1 MAIFV
6 GYSESSEMSFDSGVV
21 RGPAR
26 TVTPAPMVRHD
37 ALLVRQLVSASSSG
51 ARRRAVSAS
60 GADILGART
69 VVTFCEVV
77 TVRGRDFR
85 TAHGRTRIRGNLSA
99 RPSLASSRRHHTT
112 LRAVG
117 PAVMASRSALIEEGA
132 VESVHAKLIADRAP
146 PQIGLIVGKREAG
159 ARDIILALVPFPDWN
174 AEGGDDDGDGA
185 GSGTTG
191 RPQRPASGG
200 APLDIDADAILEHTT
215 QVTRMLPGGLD
226 VVGAYAFASEG
237 AWRSASGALARAAVA
252 AAAAAAPAPDAS
264 AASSVSDPELFLLH
278 LSAED
283 MRKKSLRRVRR
294 STMAQ
299 PFALLPPA
307 ESREGKALA
316 SLVSLEA
323 EVAVG
328 LSAVVP
334 RAFATRSGTAKQHTL
349 RSALEAA
356 LRLETARVM
365 GADALVENALW
376 DDDVA
381 VSAVPRRSAANDFLD
396 ENPPDGAESNAPTG
410 DVGDVF
416 ALRAELLVAPTS
428 VLTRLHPNDND
439 NTLAQTSSEDGLQ
452 KTNVVRLTFEGVVSA
467 RSYAFARANVGD
479 AVSDLR
485 RDVARSLRSR
495 LDTFLDEADDALE
508 EEESH
513 NGVTSHNALASIE
526 RALSSVVDAS
536 SGKERETSGALL
548 ADAMRLETNDDASR
562 ETVLTF
568 AMPRRAWARWL
579 GGLSVC
585 DYLAQGETEADVV
598 ARCAEVMRFEVPG
611 GVKGVALA
619 EREAVSRRSG
629 GGGGGAKRETRNAK
643 PTPETSPASSGTKS
657 KSSSSYAAYALGA
670 GVALVSAGL
679 ANLAM
684 SSPDIAA
691 CVGELCERA
700 AETAQGAL

>member
-1 MAIFV
+1 
-6 GYSESSEMSFDSGVV
+6 
-21 RGPAR
+21 
-26 TVTPAPMVRHD
+26 
-37 ALLVRQLVSASSSG
+37 
-51 ARRRAVSAS
+51 
-60 GADILGART
+60 
-69 VVTFCEVV
+69 
-77 TVRGRDFR
+77 
-85 TAHGRTRIRGNLSA
+85 
-99 RPSLASSRRHHTT
+99 
-112 LRAVG
+112 
-117 PAVMASRSALIEEGA
+117 MASRSALIEEGA

-174 AEGGDDDGDGA
+174 AEGGDDDGDGAGA

-252 AAAAAAPAPDAS
+252 AAPAPAPAPDAS

-365 GADALVENALW
+365 GSDALVENALW

-381 VSAVPRRSAANDFLD
+381 VSAVPRRSAADFLD
-396 ENPPDGAESNAPTG
+396 ENRDGAESNAPT
-410 DVGDVF
+410 GDVF

-428 VLTRLHPNDND
+428 VSTRLHPNDD
-439 NTLAQTSSEDGLQ
+439 TLARTSSEDDGG
-452 KTNVVRLTFEGVVSA
+452 TNVVRLTFEGVVSA

-508 EEESH
+508 EEEAH
-513 NGVTSHNALASIE
+513 GVTSYNALASIE
-526 RALSSVVDAS
+526 RALSTRDA
-536 SGKERETSGALL
+536 SGKEQTSGALL
-548 ADAMRLETNDDASR
+548 ADAMRLETNDASR

-629 GGGGGAKRETRNAK
+629 GAGAAAAAAADAKRETRNAK

-700 AETAQGAL
+700 AETAQGGAVGGFENDRTW

>member
-1 MAIFV
+1 
-6 GYSESSEMSFDSGVV
+6 
-21 RGPAR
+21 
-26 TVTPAPMVRHD
+26 
-37 ALLVRQLVSASSSG
+37 
-51 ARRRAVSAS
+51 
-60 GADILGART
+60 
-69 VVTFCEVV
+69 
-77 TVRGRDFR
+77 
-85 TAHGRTRIRGNLSA
+85 
-99 RPSLASSRRHHTT
+99 
-112 LRAVG
+112 
-117 PAVMASRSALIEEGA
+117 MASRSALIEEGA

-174 AEGGDDDGDGA
+174 AEGGDDDGDGAGA

-252 AAAAAAPAPDAS
+252 AAAAPAPAPDAS

-410 DVGDVF
+410 DVF

-428 VLTRLHPNDND
+428 VMTHD
-439 NTLAQTSSEDGLQ
+439 NTLAQTSFSEDGCLQ

-629 GGGGGAKRETRNAK
+629 GGAGGGDAKRETRNAK

>member
-1 MAIFV
+1 
-6 GYSESSEMSFDSGVV
+6 
-21 RGPAR
+21 
-26 TVTPAPMVRHD
+26 
-37 ALLVRQLVSASSSG
+37 
-51 ARRRAVSAS
+51 
-60 GADILGART
+60 
-69 VVTFCEVV
+69 
-77 TVRGRDFR
+77 
-85 TAHGRTRIRGNLSA
+85 
-99 RPSLASSRRHHTT
+99 
-112 LRAVG
+112 
-117 PAVMASRSALIEEGA
+117 MASRSALIEEGA

-174 AEGGDDDGDGA
+174 AEGGDDDGDGAGA

-252 AAAAAAPAPDAS
+252 AAPAAAPAPDAS

-365 GADALVENALW
+365 GSDALVENALW

-381 VSAVPRRSAANDFLD
+381 VSAVPRRSEAVFLD
-396 ENPPDGAESNAPTG
+396 ENRDGAESNART
-410 DVGDVF
+410 DARAGDVF

-428 VLTRLHPNDND
+428 VSTRLHPNDD
-439 NTLAQTSSEDGLQ
+439 TLAEAEQTNTSTTDPSSEDGR
-452 KTNVVRLTFEGVVSA
+452 TNVVRLTFEGVVSA

-508 EEESH
+508 EEEAH
-513 NGVTSHNALASIE
+513 GVTSHNALASIE
-526 RALSSVVDAS
+526 RALSTRDA
-536 SGKERETSGALL
+536 SGKEQTSGALL
-548 ADAMRLETNDDASR
+548 TDAMRLVTSENDASSTSS
-562 ETVLTF
+562 TVLTF
-568 AMPRRAWARWL
+568 ALPRRAWARWL

-598 ARCAEVMRFEVPG
+598 ARCAEVMRFEVSG
-611 GVKGVALA
+611 GVKGVVLA

-629 GGGGGAKRETRNAK
+629 GGGGNGADAKRETRNAK
-643 PTPETSPASSGTKS
+643 PTRETSPASSGTKS

>member
-1 MAIFV
+1 
-6 GYSESSEMSFDSGVV
+6 
-21 RGPAR
+21 
-26 TVTPAPMVRHD
+26 
-37 ALLVRQLVSASSSG
+37 
-51 ARRRAVSAS
+51 
-60 GADILGART
+60 
-69 VVTFCEVV
+69 
-77 TVRGRDFR
+77 
-85 TAHGRTRIRGNLSA
+85 
-99 RPSLASSRRHHTT
+99 
-112 LRAVG
+112 
-117 PAVMASRSALIEEGA
+117 MASRSALIEEGA

-174 AEGGDDDGDGA
+174 AEGGDDDGDGAGA

-356 LRLETARVM
+356 LRLETARIM
-365 GADALVENALW
+365 GSDALVENALW

-381 VSAVPRRSAANDFLD
+381 VSAVPRRSAADFLD
-396 ENPPDGAESNAPTG
+396 ENRDGAESNAPT
-410 DVGDVF
+410 GDVF

-428 VLTRLHPNDND
+428 VSTRLHPNDG
-439 NTLAQTSSEDGLQ
+439 TLARTSSEDGG
-452 KTNVVRLTFEGVVSA
+452 TNVVRLTFEGVVSA
-467 RSYAFARANVGD
+467 RSYALARANVGD

-508 EEESH
+508 EEEAH
-513 NGVTSHNALASIE
+513 GVTSHNALASIE
-526 RALSSVVDAS
+526 RALSTRDA
-536 SGKERETSGALL
+536 SGKEQTSGALL
-548 ADAMRLETNDDASR
+548 ADAMRLETNDASR

-629 GGGGGAKRETRNAK
+629 GGGAETRNAKRETRNAK

-679 ANLAM
+679 ANLVM
-684 SSPDIAA
+684 HSPDIAE

-700 AETAQGAL
+700 AEAAEGGAY

>member
-1 MAIFV
+1 
-6 GYSESSEMSFDSGVV
+6 
-21 RGPAR
+21 
-26 TVTPAPMVRHD
+26 
-37 ALLVRQLVSASSSG
+37 
-51 ARRRAVSAS
+51 
-60 GADILGART
+60 
-69 VVTFCEVV
+69 
-77 TVRGRDFR
+77 
-85 TAHGRTRIRGNLSA
+85 
-99 RPSLASSRRHHTT
+99 
-112 LRAVG
+112 
-117 PAVMASRSALIEEGA
+117 MASRSALIEEGA

-174 AEGGDDDGDGA
+174 AEGGDDDGDGAGA

-252 AAAAAAPAPDAS
+252 AAPAAAPAPAPDAS

-365 GADALVENALW
+365 GSDALVENALW

-381 VSAVPRRSAANDFLD
+381 VSAVPRRSEAVFLD
-396 ENPPDGAESNAPTG
+396 ENERDGAESNART
-410 DVGDVF
+410 DARAGDVF

-428 VLTRLHPNDND
+428 VSTRLHPNDD
-439 NTLAQTSSEDGLQ
+439 TLAEAEQTNTSTTDPSSEDGR
-452 KTNVVRLTFEGVVSA
+452 TNVVRLTFEGVVSA
-467 RSYAFARANVGD
+467 RSYAFARASVGD

-508 EEESH
+508 EEEAH
-513 NGVTSHNALASIE
+513 GVTSHNALASIE
-526 RALSSVVDAS
+526 RALSTRDA
-536 SGKERETSGALL
+536 SGKEQTSGALL
-548 ADAMRLETNDDASR
+548 TDAMRLVTNENDASSTSS
-562 ETVLTF
+562 TVLTF
-568 AMPRRAWARWL
+568 ALPRRAWARWL

-598 ARCAEVMRFEVPG
+598 ARCAEVMRFEVSG
-611 GVKGVALA
+611 GVKGVVLA

-629 GGGGGAKRETRNAK
+629 GGGGDGADAKRETRNAK
-643 PTPETSPASSGTKS
+643 PTRETSPASSGTKS

>member
-1 MAIFV
+1 
-6 GYSESSEMSFDSGVV
+6 
-21 RGPAR
+21 
-26 TVTPAPMVRHD
+26 
-37 ALLVRQLVSASSSG
+37 
-51 ARRRAVSAS
+51 
-60 GADILGART
+60 
-69 VVTFCEVV
+69 
-77 TVRGRDFR
+77 
-85 TAHGRTRIRGNLSA
+85 
-99 RPSLASSRRHHTT
+99 
-112 LRAVG
+112 
-117 PAVMASRSALIEEGA
+117 MASRSALIEEGA

-174 AEGGDDDGDGA
+174 AEGGDDDGDGAGA

-252 AAAAAAPAPDAS
+252 AAPAPAPAPDAS

-365 GADALVENALW
+365 GSDALVENALW

-381 VSAVPRRSAANDFLD
+381 VSAVPRRSEAVFLD
-396 ENPPDGAESNAPTG
+396 ENERDGAESNART
-410 DVGDVF
+410 DARAGDVF

-428 VLTRLHPNDND
+428 VLTRLNPNDD
-439 NTLAQTSSEDGLQ
+439 TLAEAEQPNTNTTSPSSEDGR
-452 KTNVVRLTFEGVVSA
+452 TNVVRLTFEGVVSA
-467 RSYAFARANVGD
+467 RSYAFARASVGD

-508 EEESH
+508 EQEAH
-513 NGVTSHNALASIE
+513 GVTSHNALASIE
-526 RALSSVVDAS
+526 RALSTRDA
-536 SGKERETSGALL
+536 SGKEQSVPGALL
-548 ADAMRLETNDDASR
+548 TDAMRLVTNENDASSTSS
-562 ETVLTF
+562 TVLTF
-568 AMPRRAWARWL
+568 ALPRRAWARWL

-598 ARCAEVMRFEVPG
+598 ARCAEVMRFEVSG
-611 GVKGVALA
+611 GVKGVVLA

-629 GGGGGAKRETRNAK
+629 GGGGNGADAKRETRNAK
-643 PTPETSPASSGTKS
+643 PTRETSPASSGTKS

-684 SSPDIAA
+684 SSSDIAA

>member
-1 MAIFV
+1 
-6 GYSESSEMSFDSGVV
+6 
-21 RGPAR
+21 
-26 TVTPAPMVRHD
+26 
-37 ALLVRQLVSASSSG
+37 
-51 ARRRAVSAS
+51 
-60 GADILGART
+60 
-69 VVTFCEVV
+69 
-77 TVRGRDFR
+77 
-85 TAHGRTRIRGNLSA
+85 
-99 RPSLASSRRHHTT
+99 
-112 LRAVG
+112 
-117 PAVMASRSALIEEGA
+117 MASRSALIEEGA

-174 AEGGDDDGDGA
+174 AEGGDDDGDGAGA

-252 AAAAAAPAPDAS
+252 AAAAPAPAPDAS

-365 GADALVENALW
+365 GSDALVENALW

-381 VSAVPRRSAANDFLD
+381 VSAVPRRSAADFLD
-396 ENPPDGAESNAPTG
+396 ENRDGAESNAPT
-410 DVGDVF
+410 GDVF

-428 VLTRLHPNDND
+428 VSTRLHPNDD
-439 NTLAQTSSEDGLQ
+439 TLARTSSEEDGG
-452 KTNVVRLTFEGVVSA
+452 TNVVRLTFEGVVSA

-508 EEESH
+508 EEEAH
-513 NGVTSHNALASIE
+513 GVTSHNALASIE
-526 RALSSVVDAS
+526 RALSTRDA
-536 SGKERETSGALL
+536 SGKEQTSGALL
-548 ADAMRLETNDDASR
+548 ADAMRLETNDASR

-629 GGGGGAKRETRNAK
+629 SAGAAAAAAAAADAKRETRNAK

-700 AETAQGAL
+700 AETARGAL

>member
-1 MAIFV
+1 
-6 GYSESSEMSFDSGVV
+6 
-21 RGPAR
+21 
-26 TVTPAPMVRHD
+26 
-37 ALLVRQLVSASSSG
+37 
-51 ARRRAVSAS
+51 
-60 GADILGART
+60 
-69 VVTFCEVV
+69 
-77 TVRGRDFR
+77 
-85 TAHGRTRIRGNLSA
+85 
-99 RPSLASSRRHHTT
+99 
-112 LRAVG
+112 
-117 PAVMASRSALIEEGA
+117 MASRSALIEEGA

-174 AEGGDDDGDGA
+174 AEGGDDDGDGAGA

-410 DVGDVF
+410 DVF

-428 VLTRLHPNDND
+428 VMTHD
-439 NTLAQTSSEDGLQ
+439 NTLARTSSEDGLQ

-526 RALSSVVDAS
+526 RALSSVVDA

-629 GGGGGAKRETRNAK
+629 GGGGGGDAKRETRNAK

>member
-1 MAIFV
+1 
-6 GYSESSEMSFDSGVV
+6 
-21 RGPAR
+21 
-26 TVTPAPMVRHD
+26 
-37 ALLVRQLVSASSSG
+37 
-51 ARRRAVSAS
+51 
-60 GADILGART
+60 
-69 VVTFCEVV
+69 
-77 TVRGRDFR
+77 
-85 TAHGRTRIRGNLSA
+85 
-99 RPSLASSRRHHTT
+99 
-112 LRAVG
+112 
-117 PAVMASRSALIEEGA
+117 MASRSALIEEGA

-174 AEGGDDDGDGA
+174 AEGGDDDGDGAGA

-252 AAAAAAPAPDAS
+252 AAPAPAPAPDAS

-365 GADALVENALW
+365 GSDALVENALW

-381 VSAVPRRSAANDFLD
+381 VSAVPRRSEAVFLD
-396 ENPPDGAESNAPTG
+396 ENERDGAESNART
-410 DVGDVF
+410 DARAGDVF

-428 VLTRLHPNDND
+428 VLTRLHPNDD
-439 NTLAQTSSEDGLQ
+439 TLAEAEQTNTNTTSPSSEDGR
-452 KTNVVRLTFEGVVSA
+452 TNVVRLTFEGVVSA
-467 RSYAFARANVGD
+467 RSYAFARASVGD

-508 EEESH
+508 EEEAH
-513 NGVTSHNALASIE
+513 GVTSHNALASIE
-526 RALSSVVDAS
+526 RAVSTRDA
-536 SGKERETSGALL
+536 SGKEQTSGALL
-548 ADAMRLETNDDASR
+548 TDAMRLVTNENDASSTSS
-562 ETVLTF
+562 TVLTF
-568 AMPRRAWARWL
+568 ALPRRAWARWL

-598 ARCAEVMRFEVPG
+598 ARCAEVMRFEVSG
-611 GVKGVALA
+611 GVKGVVLA

-629 GGGGGAKRETRNAK
+629 GGGGDGADAKRETRNAK
-643 PTPETSPASSGTKS
+643 PTRETSPAYSGTKS

-684 SSPDIAA
+684 SSSDIAA

>member
-1 MAIFV
+1 M
-6 GYSESSEMSFDSGVV
+6 
-21 RGPAR
+21 
-26 TVTPAPMVRHD
+26 
-37 ALLVRQLVSASSSG
+37 
-51 ARRRAVSAS
+51 
-60 GADILGART
+60 
-69 VVTFCEVV
+69 
-77 TVRGRDFR
+77 
-85 TAHGRTRIRGNLSA
+85 
-99 RPSLASSRRHHTT
+99 
-112 LRAVG
+112 
-117 PAVMASRSALIEEGA
+117 
-132 VESVHAKLIADRAP
+132 ESVHAKLISDRAP

-174 AEGGDDDGDGA
+174 AEGGDDDGDGAGA

-323 EVAVG
+323 EVAVS

-334 RAFATRSGTAKQHTL
+334 RAFATRNGTAKQHTL

-365 GADALVENALW
+365 GSDALVENALW
-376 DDDVA
+376 DDDVP
-381 VSAVPRRSAANDFLD
+381 VSSVPRRSAD
-396 ENPPDGAESNAPTG
+396 ERVFSEENWASNAESDARA
-410 DVGDVF
+410 DARADDVF

-428 VLTRLHPNDND
+428 VSTRLNPDD
-439 NTLAQTSSEDGLQ
+439 DDTLAEPKSTVPSSEDGAV
-452 KTNVVRLTFEGVVSA
+452 TDVVRLTFEGVVSA
-467 RSYAFARANVGD
+467 RSYAFARASVGD

-508 EEESH
+508 EGEEAH
-513 NGVTSHNALASIE
+513 GVTRQTNALASIE
-526 RALSSVVDAS
+526 RALSTRDAS
-536 SGKERETSGALL
+536 GQEPTSGALL

-562 ETVLTF
+562 NETFLTF
-568 AMPRRAWARWL
+568 APPRRAWARWL

-611 GVKGVALA
+611 GVKGVVLA
-619 EREAVSRRSG
+619 EREPVSRRG
-629 GGGGGAKRETRNAK
+629 GGGGGDGADAKRETRNAK
-643 PTPETSPASSGTKS
+643 PTRKTSPAFSGTKS

>member
-1 MAIFV
+1 
-6 GYSESSEMSFDSGVV
+6 
-21 RGPAR
+21 
-26 TVTPAPMVRHD
+26 
-37 ALLVRQLVSASSSG
+37 
-51 ARRRAVSAS
+51 
-60 GADILGART
+60 
-69 VVTFCEVV
+69 
-77 TVRGRDFR
+77 
-85 TAHGRTRIRGNLSA
+85 
-99 RPSLASSRRHHTT
+99 
-112 LRAVG
+112 
-117 PAVMASRSALIEEGA
+117 MASRSALIEEGA

-174 AEGGDDDGDGA
+174 AEGGDDDGDGAGA

-252 AAAAAAPAPDAS
+252 AAAAPAPAPDAS

-365 GADALVENALW
+365 GSDALVENALW

-381 VSAVPRRSAANDFLD
+381 VSAVPRRSAADFLD
-396 ENPPDGAESNAPTG
+396 ENRDGAESNAPT
-410 DVGDVF
+410 GDVF

-428 VLTRLHPNDND
+428 VSTRLHPNDD
-439 NTLAQTSSEDGLQ
+439 TLAEAEQPNTNTTDPSSEDGR
-452 KTNVVRLTFEGVVSA
+452 TNVVRLTFEGVVSA
-467 RSYAFARANVGD
+467 RSYAFARASVGD

-508 EEESH
+508 EEEAH
-513 NGVTSHNALASIE
+513 GVTSHNALASIE
-526 RALSSVVDAS
+526 RAVSTRDA
-536 SGKERETSGALL
+536 SGKEQTSGALL
-548 ADAMRLETNDDASR
+548 TDAMRLVTNENDASSTSS
-562 ETVLTF
+562 TVLTF
-568 AMPRRAWARWL
+568 ALPRRAWARWL

-598 ARCAEVMRFEVPG
+598 ARCAEVMRFEVSG
-611 GVKGVALA
+611 GVKGVVLA

-629 GGGGGAKRETRNAK
+629 GGGGNGADAKRETRNAK
-643 PTPETSPASSGTKS
+643 PTRETSPASSGTKS

-684 SSPDIAA
+684 SSSDIAA

>member
-1 MAIFV
+1 
-6 GYSESSEMSFDSGVV
+6 
-21 RGPAR
+21 
-26 TVTPAPMVRHD
+26 
-37 ALLVRQLVSASSSG
+37 
-51 ARRRAVSAS
+51 
-60 GADILGART
+60 
-69 VVTFCEVV
+69 
-77 TVRGRDFR
+77 
-85 TAHGRTRIRGNLSA
+85 
-99 RPSLASSRRHHTT
+99 
-112 LRAVG
+112 
-117 PAVMASRSALIEEGA
+117 MASRSALIEEGA

-174 AEGGDDDGDGA
+174 AEGGDDDGDGAGA

-252 AAAAAAPAPDAS
+252 AAAAPAPAPDAS
-264 AASSVSDPELFLLH
+264 AANSVSDPELFLLH

-365 GADALVENALW
+365 GSDALVENALW
-376 DDDVA
+376 DDDVP
-381 VSAVPRRSAANDFLD
+381 VSSVPRRSAD
-396 ENPPDGAESNAPTG
+396 ERVFSEENWASNAESDARA
-410 DVGDVF
+410 DARADDVF

-428 VLTRLHPNDND
+428 VSTRLNPDD
-439 NTLAQTSSEDGLQ
+439 DDTLAEPKSTVPSSEDGAV
-452 KTNVVRLTFEGVVSA
+452 TDVVRLTFEGVVSA
-467 RSYAFARANVGD
+467 RSYAFARASVGD

-508 EEESH
+508 EGEEAH
-513 NGVTSHNALASIE
+513 GVTRQTNALASIE
-526 RALSSVVDAS
+526 RALSTRDA
-536 SGKERETSGALL
+536 SGKEPTSGALL
-548 ADAMRLETNDDASR
+548 ADAMRLETNDASR
-562 ETVLTF
+562 NETFLTF
-568 AMPRRAWARWL
+568 APPRRAWARWL

-611 GVKGVALA
+611 GVKGVVLA
-619 EREAVSRRSG
+619 EREPVSRRG
-629 GGGGGAKRETRNAK
+629 GGGGGDGADAKRETRNAK
-643 PTPETSPASSGTKS
+643 PTRKTSPAFSGTKS

>member
-1 MAIFV
+1 
-6 GYSESSEMSFDSGVV
+6 
-21 RGPAR
+21 
-26 TVTPAPMVRHD
+26 
-37 ALLVRQLVSASSSG
+37 
-51 ARRRAVSAS
+51 
-60 GADILGART
+60 
-69 VVTFCEVV
+69 
-77 TVRGRDFR
+77 
-85 TAHGRTRIRGNLSA
+85 
-99 RPSLASSRRHHTT
+99 
-112 LRAVG
+112 
-117 PAVMASRSALIEEGA
+117 MASRSALIEEGA

-174 AEGGDDDGDGA
+174 AEGGDDDGDGAGA

-252 AAAAAAPAPDAS
+252 AAAAPAPAPDAS

-365 GADALVENALW
+365 GSDALVENALW

-381 VSAVPRRSAANDFLD
+381 VSAVPRRSAADFLD
-396 ENPPDGAESNAPTG
+396 ENRDGAESNAPT
-410 DVGDVF
+410 GDVF

-428 VLTRLHPNDND
+428 VSTRLHPNDD
-439 NTLAQTSSEDGLQ
+439 TLARTSSEEDGG
-452 KTNVVRLTFEGVVSA
+452 TNVVRLTFEGVVSA

-508 EEESH
+508 EEEAH
-513 NGVTSHNALASIE
+513 GVTSHNALASIE
-526 RALSSVVDAS
+526 RALSTRDA
-536 SGKERETSGALL
+536 SGKEQSVPGALL
-548 ADAMRLETNDDASR
+548 TDAMRLVTNENDASSTSS
-562 ETVLTF
+562 TVLTF
-568 AMPRRAWARWL
+568 ALPRRAWARWL

-629 GGGGGAKRETRNAK
+629 AGAAAAAAAAADAKRETRNAK

-700 AETAQGAL
+700 AETARGAL

>member
-1 MAIFV
+1 
-6 GYSESSEMSFDSGVV
+6 
-21 RGPAR
+21 
-26 TVTPAPMVRHD
+26 
-37 ALLVRQLVSASSSG
+37 
-51 ARRRAVSAS
+51 
-60 GADILGART
+60 
-69 VVTFCEVV
+69 
-77 TVRGRDFR
+77 
-85 TAHGRTRIRGNLSA
+85 
-99 RPSLASSRRHHTT
+99 
-112 LRAVG
+112 
-117 PAVMASRSALIEEGA
+117 MASRSALIEEGA

-174 AEGGDDDGDGA
+174 AEGGDDDGDGAGA

-365 GADALVENALW
+365 GSEALVENALW

-410 DVGDVF
+410 DVF

-428 VLTRLHPNDND
+428 VMTHD
-439 NTLAQTSSEDGLQ
+439 NTLAQTSSEDVSG
-452 KTNVVRLTFEGVVSA
+452 TNVVRLTFEGVVSA

>member
-1 MAIFV
+1 
-6 GYSESSEMSFDSGVV
+6 
-21 RGPAR
+21 
-26 TVTPAPMVRHD
+26 
-37 ALLVRQLVSASSSG
+37 
-51 ARRRAVSAS
+51 
-60 GADILGART
+60 
-69 VVTFCEVV
+69 
-77 TVRGRDFR
+77 
-85 TAHGRTRIRGNLSA
+85 
-99 RPSLASSRRHHTT
+99 
-112 LRAVG
+112 
-117 PAVMASRSALIEEGA
+117 MASRSALIEEGA

-174 AEGGDDDGDGA
+174 AEGGDDDGDGAGA

-252 AAAAAAPAPDAS
+252 AAPAAAPAPAPDAS

-365 GADALVENALW
+365 GSDALVENALW

-381 VSAVPRRSAANDFLD
+381 VSAVPRRSEAVFLD
-396 ENPPDGAESNAPTG
+396 ENRDGAESNART
-410 DVGDVF
+410 DARAGDVF

-428 VLTRLHPNDND
+428 VLTRLHPNDD
-439 NTLAQTSSEDGLQ
+439 TLAEAEQTNTNTTSPSSEDGR
-452 KTNVVRLTFEGVVSA
+452 TNVVRLTFEGVVSA
-467 RSYAFARANVGD
+467 RSYAFARASVGD

-508 EEESH
+508 EEEAH
-513 NGVTSHNALASIE
+513 GVTSHNALASIE
-526 RALSSVVDAS
+526 RALSTRDA
-536 SGKERETSGALL
+536 SGKEQTSGALL
-548 ADAMRLETNDDASR
+548 TDAMRLVTNENDASSTSS
-562 ETVLTF
+562 TVLTF
-568 AMPRRAWARWL
+568 ALPRRAWARWL

-598 ARCAEVMRFEVPG
+598 ARCAEVMRFEVSG
-611 GVKGVALA
+611 GVKGVVLA

-629 GGGGGAKRETRNAK
+629 GGGGDGADAKRETRNAK
-643 PTPETSPASSGTKS
+643 PTRETSPASSGTNS

>member
-1 MAIFV
+1 
-6 GYSESSEMSFDSGVV
+6 
-21 RGPAR
+21 
-26 TVTPAPMVRHD
+26 
-37 ALLVRQLVSASSSG
+37 
-51 ARRRAVSAS
+51 
-60 GADILGART
+60 
-69 VVTFCEVV
+69 
-77 TVRGRDFR
+77 
-85 TAHGRTRIRGNLSA
+85 
-99 RPSLASSRRHHTT
+99 
-112 LRAVG
+112 
-117 PAVMASRSALIEEGA
+117 
-132 VESVHAKLIADRAP
+132 
-146 PQIGLIVGKREAG
+146 
-159 ARDIILALVPFPDWN
+159 
-174 AEGGDDDGDGA
+174 
-185 GSGTTG
+185 
-191 RPQRPASGG
+191 
-200 APLDIDADAILEHTT
+200 
-215 QVTRMLPGGLD
+215 
-226 VVGAYAFASEG
+226 
-237 AWRSASGALARAAVA
+237 
-252 AAAAAAPAPDAS
+252 
-264 AASSVSDPELFLLH
+264 
-278 LSAED
+278 
-283 MRKKSLRRVRR
+283 
-294 STMAQ
+294 
-299 PFALLPPA
+299 
-307 ESREGKALA
+307 
-316 SLVSLEA
+316 VSLEA

-365 GADALVENALW
+365 GSDALVENALW

-381 VSAVPRRSAANDFLD
+381 VSAVPRRSAADFLD
-396 ENPPDGAESNAPTG
+396 ENRDGAESNAPT
-410 DVGDVF
+410 GDVF

-428 VLTRLHPNDND
+428 VSTRLHPNDD
-439 NTLAQTSSEDGLQ
+439 TLARTSSEEDGG
-452 KTNVVRLTFEGVVSA
+452 TNVVRLTFEGVVSA

-508 EEESH
+508 EEEAH
-513 NGVTSHNALASIE
+513 GVTSHNALASIE
-526 RALSSVVDAS
+526 RALSTRDA
-536 SGKERETSGALL
+536 SGKEQTSGALL
-548 ADAMRLETNDDASR
+548 ADAMRLETNDASR

-629 GGGGGAKRETRNAK
+629 AGAAAAAAAAADAKRETRNAK

-700 AETAQGAL
+700 AETARGAL

>member
-1 MAIFV
+1 
-6 GYSESSEMSFDSGVV
+6 
-21 RGPAR
+21 
-26 TVTPAPMVRHD
+26 
-37 ALLVRQLVSASSSG
+37 
-51 ARRRAVSAS
+51 
-60 GADILGART
+60 
-69 VVTFCEVV
+69 
-77 TVRGRDFR
+77 
-85 TAHGRTRIRGNLSA
+85 
-99 RPSLASSRRHHTT
+99 
-112 LRAVG
+112 
-117 PAVMASRSALIEEGA
+117 MASRSALIEEGA

-174 AEGGDDDGDGA
+174 AEGGDDDGDGAGA

-252 AAAAAAPAPDAS
+252 AAPAPAPAPAPDAS

-365 GADALVENALW
+365 GSDALVENALW

-381 VSAVPRRSAANDFLD
+381 VSAVPRRSEAVFLD
-396 ENPPDGAESNAPTG
+396 ENRDGAESNAQT
-410 DVGDVF
+410 DARAGDVF

-428 VLTRLHPNDND
+428 VLTRLHPKDD
-439 NTLAQTSSEDGLQ
+439 TLAEAEQPNTSTTSPSSEDGR
-452 KTNVVRLTFEGVVSA
+452 TNVVRLTFEGVVSA
-467 RSYAFARANVGD
+467 RSYAFARASVGD

-508 EEESH
+508 EEEAH
-513 NGVTSHNALASIE
+513 GVTSHNALASIE
-526 RALSSVVDAS
+526 RALSTRDA
-536 SGKERETSGALL
+536 SGKEQTSGALL
-548 ADAMRLETNDDASR
+548 TDAMRLVTNENDASSTSS
-562 ETVLTF
+562 TVLTF
-568 AMPRRAWARWL
+568 ALPRRAWARWL

-598 ARCAEVMRFEVPG
+598 ARCAEVMRFEVSG
-611 GVKGVALA
+611 GVKGVVLA

-629 GGGGGAKRETRNAK
+629 GGGGDGADAKRETRNAK
-643 PTPETSPASSGTKS
+643 PTRETSPASSGTKS

>member
-1 MAIFV
+1 
-6 GYSESSEMSFDSGVV
+6 
-21 RGPAR
+21 
-26 TVTPAPMVRHD
+26 
-37 ALLVRQLVSASSSG
+37 
-51 ARRRAVSAS
+51 
-60 GADILGART
+60 
-69 VVTFCEVV
+69 
-77 TVRGRDFR
+77 
-85 TAHGRTRIRGNLSA
+85 
-99 RPSLASSRRHHTT
+99 
-112 LRAVG
+112 
-117 PAVMASRSALIEEGA
+117 MASRSALIEEGA

-174 AEGGDDDGDGA
+174 AEGGDDDGDGAGA

-252 AAAAAAPAPDAS
+252 AAAAPAPAPDAS

-365 GADALVENALW
+365 GSDALVENALW

-381 VSAVPRRSAANDFLD
+381 VSAVPRRSAADFLD
-396 ENPPDGAESNAPTG
+396 ENRDGAESNAPT
-410 DVGDVF
+410 GDVF

-428 VLTRLHPNDND
+428 VSTRLHPNDD
-439 NTLAQTSSEDGLQ
+439 TLARTSSEEDGG
-452 KTNVVRLTFEGVVSA
+452 TNVVRLTFEGVVSA

-508 EEESH
+508 EEEAH
-513 NGVTSHNALASIE
+513 GVTSHNALASIE
-526 RALSSVVDAS
+526 RALSTRDA
-536 SGKERETSGALL
+536 SGKEQTSGALL
-548 ADAMRLETNDDASR
+548 ADAMRLETNDASR

-629 GGGGGAKRETRNAK
+629 GGGAETRNAKRETRNAK

-700 AETAQGAL
+700 AETARGAL

>member
-1 MAIFV
+1 
-6 GYSESSEMSFDSGVV
+6 
-21 RGPAR
+21 
-26 TVTPAPMVRHD
+26 
-37 ALLVRQLVSASSSG
+37 
-51 ARRRAVSAS
+51 
-60 GADILGART
+60 
-69 VVTFCEVV
+69 
-77 TVRGRDFR
+77 
-85 TAHGRTRIRGNLSA
+85 
-99 RPSLASSRRHHTT
+99 
-112 LRAVG
+112 
-117 PAVMASRSALIEEGA
+117 MASRSALIEEGA

-307 ESREGKALA
+307 ESRQGKALA

-381 VSAVPRRSAANDFLD
+381 VAAVPRRSAANDFLD

-428 VLTRLHPNDND
+428 VMTHD
-439 NTLAQTSSEDGLQ
+439 NTLAQTFSEDECLQ

-479 AVSDLR
+479 AVEDLR

-548 ADAMRLETNDDASR
+548 ADAMRLETNDDASND

-629 GGGGGAKRETRNAK
+629 GDGGGAGAKRETRNAK

>member
-1 MAIFV
+1 
-6 GYSESSEMSFDSGVV
+6 
-21 RGPAR
+21 
-26 TVTPAPMVRHD
+26 
-37 ALLVRQLVSASSSG
+37 
-51 ARRRAVSAS
+51 
-60 GADILGART
+60 
-69 VVTFCEVV
+69 
-77 TVRGRDFR
+77 
-85 TAHGRTRIRGNLSA
+85 
-99 RPSLASSRRHHTT
+99 
-112 LRAVG
+112 
-117 PAVMASRSALIEEGA
+117 MASRSALIEEGA

-174 AEGGDDDGDGA
+174 AEGGDDDGDGAGA

-252 AAAAAAPAPDAS
+252 AAAAPAPAPDAS

-365 GADALVENALW
+365 GSDALVENALW

-381 VSAVPRRSAANDFLD
+381 VSAVPRRSAADFLD
-396 ENPPDGAESNAPTG
+396 ENRDGAESNAPT
-410 DVGDVF
+410 GDVF

-428 VLTRLHPNDND
+428 VSTRLHPNDD
-439 NTLAQTSSEDGLQ
+439 TLARTSSEEDGG
-452 KTNVVRLTFEGVVSA
+452 TNVVRLTFEGVVSA

-508 EEESH
+508 EEEAH
-513 NGVTSHNALASIE
+513 GVTSHNALASIE
-526 RALSSVVDAS
+526 RALSTRDA
-536 SGKERETSGALL
+536 SGKEQTSGALL
-548 ADAMRLETNDDASR
+548 ADAMRLETNDASR

-629 GGGGGAKRETRNAK
+629 AGAAAAAAAAADAKRETRNAK

-700 AETAQGAL
+700 AETARGAL

>member
-1 MAIFV
+1 
-6 GYSESSEMSFDSGVV
+6 
-21 RGPAR
+21 
-26 TVTPAPMVRHD
+26 
-37 ALLVRQLVSASSSG
+37 
-51 ARRRAVSAS
+51 
-60 GADILGART
+60 
-69 VVTFCEVV
+69 
-77 TVRGRDFR
+77 
-85 TAHGRTRIRGNLSA
+85 
-99 RPSLASSRRHHTT
+99 
-112 LRAVG
+112 
-117 PAVMASRSALIEEGA
+117 MASRSALIEEGA

-174 AEGGDDDGDGA
+174 AEGGDDDGDGAGA

-252 AAAAAAPAPDAS
+252 AAPAPAPAPAPDAS

-365 GADALVENALW
+365 GSDALVENALW

-381 VSAVPRRSAANDFLD
+381 VSAVPRRSEAVFLD
-396 ENPPDGAESNAPTG
+396 ENRDGAESNART
-410 DVGDVF
+410 DARAGDVF

-428 VLTRLHPNDND
+428 VLTRLHPKDD
-439 NTLAQTSSEDGLQ
+439 TLAEAEQTNTSTTSPSSEDGR
-452 KTNVVRLTFEGVVSA
+452 TNVVRLTFEGVVSA
-467 RSYAFARANVGD
+467 RSYAFARASVGD

-508 EEESH
+508 EEEAH
-513 NGVTSHNALASIE
+513 GVTSHNALASIE
-526 RALSSVVDAS
+526 RALSTRDA
-536 SGKERETSGALL
+536 SGKEQTSGALL
-548 ADAMRLETNDDASR
+548 TDAMRLVTNENDASSTSS
-562 ETVLTF
+562 TVLTF
-568 AMPRRAWARWL
+568 ALPRRAWARWL

-598 ARCAEVMRFEVPG
+598 ARCAEVMRFEVSG
-611 GVKGVALA
+611 GVKGVVLA

-629 GGGGGAKRETRNAK
+629 GGGGDGADAKRETRNAK
-643 PTPETSPASSGTKS
+643 PTRETSPASSGTKS

-679 ANLAM
+679 TNLAM

>member
-1 MAIFV
+1 
-6 GYSESSEMSFDSGVV
+6 
-21 RGPAR
+21 
-26 TVTPAPMVRHD
+26 
-37 ALLVRQLVSASSSG
+37 
-51 ARRRAVSAS
+51 
-60 GADILGART
+60 
-69 VVTFCEVV
+69 
-77 TVRGRDFR
+77 
-85 TAHGRTRIRGNLSA
+85 
-99 RPSLASSRRHHTT
+99 
-112 LRAVG
+112 
-117 PAVMASRSALIEEGA
+117 
-132 VESVHAKLIADRAP
+132 
-146 PQIGLIVGKREAG
+146 
-159 ARDIILALVPFPDWN
+159 
-174 AEGGDDDGDGA
+174 
-185 GSGTTG
+185 
-191 RPQRPASGG
+191 
-200 APLDIDADAILEHTT
+200 
-215 QVTRMLPGGLD
+215 
-226 VVGAYAFASEG
+226 
-237 AWRSASGALARAAVA
+237 
-252 AAAAAAPAPDAS
+252 
-264 AASSVSDPELFLLH
+264 
-278 LSAED
+278 

-365 GADALVENALW
+365 GSDALVENALW

-381 VSAVPRRSAANDFLD
+381 VSAVPRRSEAVFLD
-396 ENPPDGAESNAPTG
+396 ENRDGAESNART
-410 DVGDVF
+410 DARAGDVF

-428 VLTRLHPNDND
+428 VLTRLHPNDD
-439 NTLAQTSSEDGLQ
+439 TLAEAEQTNTSTTDPSSEDGR
-452 KTNVVRLTFEGVVSA
+452 TNVVRLTFEGVVSA

-508 EEESH
+508 EEEAH
-513 NGVTSHNALASIE
+513 GVTSHNALASIE
-526 RALSSVVDAS
+526 RALSTRDA
-536 SGKERETSGALL
+536 SGKEQTSGALL
-548 ADAMRLETNDDASR
+548 TDAMRLVTSENDASSTSS
-562 ETVLTF
+562 TVLTF
-568 AMPRRAWARWL
+568 ALPRRAWARWL

-598 ARCAEVMRFEVPG
+598 ARCAEVMRFEVSG
-611 GVKGVALA
+611 GVKGVVLA

-629 GGGGGAKRETRNAK
+629 GGGGNGADAKRETRNAK
-643 PTPETSPASSGTKS
+643 PTRETSPASSGTKS

>member
-1 MAIFV
+1 
-6 GYSESSEMSFDSGVV
+6 
-21 RGPAR
+21 
-26 TVTPAPMVRHD
+26 
-37 ALLVRQLVSASSSG
+37 
-51 ARRRAVSAS
+51 
-60 GADILGART
+60 
-69 VVTFCEVV
+69 
-77 TVRGRDFR
+77 
-85 TAHGRTRIRGNLSA
+85 
-99 RPSLASSRRHHTT
+99 
-112 LRAVG
+112 
-117 PAVMASRSALIEEGA
+117 MASRSALIEEGA

-185 GSGTTG
+185 GSGRTG

-307 ESREGKALA
+307 ESRQGKALA

-381 VSAVPRRSAANDFLD
+381 VAAVPRRSAANDFLD

-428 VLTRLHPNDND
+428 VMTHD
-439 NTLAQTSSEDGLQ
+439 NTLAQTFSEDECLQ

-479 AVSDLR
+479 AVEDLR

-548 ADAMRLETNDDASR
+548 ADAMRLETNDDASND

-629 GGGGGAKRETRNAK
+629 GGAADAKRETRNAK